1 MRLNLTDIYK
11 ILANVTERENDKLK
25 TFAALKFTEQF
36 NAVAFDKNY
45 KYNASPNEGIFYS
58 KAWDDL
64 GRPTQKMPVEFPAL
78 ISFSN
83 TMRTANNFNPIYSV
97 EIYTVEIDESKVKA
111 WEIQM
116 TDLDSYLVLVL
127 RELQK
132 YVYVQDI
139 PSEGWYHLEDA
150 ELLGGRINGWLRE
163 RIKTRQISLTRGY
176 EQTPKRLLTVGTSI
190 EIEGCF

>member
-1 MRLNLTDIYK
+1 
-11 ILANVTERENDKLK
+11 
-25 TFAALKFTEQF
+25 
-36 NAVAFDKNY
+36 
-45 KYNASPNEGIFYS
+45 
-58 KAWDDL
+58 
-64 GRPTQKMPVEFPAL
+64 MPIEFPAL

-139 PSEGWYHLEDA
+139 PAAGWYHLEDA

-163 RIKTRQISLTRGY
+163 RIKTRQINITRGY
-176 EQTPKRLLTVGTSI
+176 EQTPKRLLTVGTAI

>member
-25 TFAALKFTEQF
+25 TFAALKFVDQF
-36 NAVAFDKNY
+36 NSVAFDKNY

-58 KAWDDL
+58 KAWEDL
-64 GRPTQKMPVEFPAL
+64 GKPAQKMPIDFPAL

-83 TMRTANNFNPIYSV
+83 TMRTANNFNPIYNV
-97 EIYTVEIDESKVKA
+97 EIYSVNIEESKVKA
-111 WEIQM
+111 WEVLM
-116 TDLDSYLVLVL
+116 TELDSYLILVL

-139 PSEGWYHLEDA
+139 SSPGWYHLEDA
-150 ELLGGRINGWLRE
+150 ELLGGRINGWLKE
-163 RIKTRQISLTRGY
+163 RIKTRQISITRLY
-176 EQTPKRLLTVGTSI
+176 EQTPKDFLVVGTVL
-190 EIEGCF
+190 ELEGCF